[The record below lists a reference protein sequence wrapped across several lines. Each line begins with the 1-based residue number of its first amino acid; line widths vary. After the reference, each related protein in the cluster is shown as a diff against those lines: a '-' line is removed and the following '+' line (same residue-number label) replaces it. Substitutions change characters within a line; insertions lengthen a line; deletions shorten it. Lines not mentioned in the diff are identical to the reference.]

1 MCVENIFST
10 HIIINDNKKG
20 EDEMKNKHYYLTLLA
35 KKEFKKL
42 RKKDELN
49 TGVSGS
55 VQSTYIKQIHYTDE
69 NAVVKTSL
77 AFSTCHDD
85 NLRPSFYD
93 VVCLILRERLTTRQA
108 TDIATIINHYA
119 SRKFDPIN
127 IDIEI
132 YEKYASEIIRFMSNT
147 LPILTRTD
155 EIGTGIREIYE
166 KMYKSMCSN
175 PDTLAHEKYIGN
187 TSSTREFIIKIIKE
201 LKYTPGCYIDAYIN
215 TIESLDDNF
224 SISCEKFQEIL
235 DYALNAFNDTM
246 SSNIADYASM
256 FGLELDEETER
267 YNIRADIV
275 NSCTV
280 SDFKAQVFYHV
291 AKSLLRTDDTDHNP
305 DSASEEIS
313 KLKELND
320 TLTNRLKYLENAQNL
335 NKLYQFGTK
344 TIFTKKQMRSIIALH
359 DGGLT
364 WAEIAERFCVSP
376 NLMKRVVGEY
386 RKYEA
391 NEKQ

>member
-1 MCVENIFST
+1 M
-10 HIIINDNKKG
+10 IIKKG
-20 EDEMKNKHYYLTLLA
+20 ENEMKNKHYYLTLLT

-42 RKKDELN
+42 QRKNELN
-49 TGVSGS
+49 TGDSDS
-55 VQSTYIKQIHYTDE
+55 VQSKYIKQIHYTDE
-69 NAVVKTSL
+69 NTVVKTSL
-77 AFSTCHDD
+77 AFTTCHDD
-85 NLRPSFYD
+85 KLRPSFND
-93 VVCLILRERLTTRQA
+93 LICLILSERLTKRQA
-108 TDIATIINHYA
+108 IDIATIINHYA
-119 SRKFDPIN
+119 SRKFDPTSIN
-127 IDIEI
+127 IDTEI

-147 LPILTRTD
+147 LRALTRPD

-175 PDTLAHEKYIGN
+175 PGTLVHEN
-187 TSSTREFIIKIIKE
+187 TSSARESIIKFINV

-235 DYALNAFNDTM
+235 APALNTVNDTM
-246 SSNIADYASM
+246 SSNIADHASM
-256 FGLELDEETER
+256 FGLELDEKTER

-280 SDFKAQVFYHV
+280 SDFKAQVFYYV
-291 AKSLLRTDDTDHNP
+291 VKSLLRTDDTDHNP
-305 DSASEEIS
+305 DSASEEIT

-320 TLTNRLKYLENAQNL
+320 TLTNRLKYLESTENL
-335 NKLYQFGTK
+335 NKIYQFGTK
-344 TIFTKKQMRSIIALH
+344 TIFTKKQMRSIIVLH

>member
-1 MCVENIFST
+1 M
-10 HIIINDNKKG
+10 IIKKG
-20 EDEMKNKHYYLTLLA
+20 ENEMKNKHYYLTLLT

-42 RKKDELN
+42 QRKNELN
-49 TGVSGS
+49 TGDSDS
-55 VQSTYIKQIHYTDE
+55 VQSKYIKQIHYTDE
-69 NAVVKTSL
+69 NTVVKTSL
-77 AFSTCHDD
+77 AFTTCHDD
-85 NLRPSFYD
+85 KLRPSFND
-93 VVCLILRERLTTRQA
+93 LLRLILKERLTTKQA
-108 TDIATIINHYA
+108 TVISKIVDYYV
-119 SRKFDPIN
+119 SRRPDTSIN
-127 IDIEI
+127 IRTEV
-132 YEKYASEIIRFMSNT
+132 YEKYASDIIRFISNS
-147 LPILTRTD
+147 LSVLT
-155 EIGTGIREIYE
+155 GTERVREIYT
-166 KMYKSMCSN
+166 KMHRLIYPN
-175 PDTLAHEKYIGN
+175 PRTLSYGN
-187 TSSTREFIIKIIKE
+187 ISSAKEFITKIISA
-201 LKYTPGCYIDAYIN
+201 LKCTPGCYIDAYIN
-215 TIESLDDNF
+215 TIESLDDDF

-235 DYALNAFNDTM
+235 DYAQNTVNDTM

-256 FGLELDEETER
+256 FGLELDEQIER
-267 YNIRADIV
+267 YTIRADII
-275 NSCTV
+275 NSRTV

-320 TLTNRLKYLENAQNL
+320 TLTNRLKYLESAQNL
-335 NKLYQFGTK
+335 NKIYQFGTK

-391 NEKQ
+391 NDKQ